1 MFVYS
6 FTQYLLGFYRDLNT
20 LLNFNLFFTLYEN
33 LVLIVKFV
41 FGCGVRGSNLVMLEE
56 FKFLLEK
63 SVNNKTDKYWLD
75 QVGFEINNDN
85 DLCIVVSSDFI
96 KSSIEKRIYS
106 KIKSVYQLNYDDKAD
121 CVFVVDK
128 RFQKTEVYEKP
139 ESTMVAET
147 KSVFVEPTYDLSF
160 FDELFIGGCNNLA
173 ITAAKNV
180 VVSPGKRFNPLF
192 VYGKPGVG
200 KTHLLKTIETSSGS
214 SFYIDSESFLES
226 YISGIKNKDIDN
238 FKKKVRS
245 VDVLLIDD
253 IQFFLGK
260 KGVSEEL
267 FHTINYFL
275 NNSKSVVLASDQ
287 KPQELNGFPD
297 RLVSRILNGLV
308 TDIDKPDKEIFSEVL
323 KKNNV
328 EFDGLLFSKNDFE
341 LLLSLDFQSFREI
354 NGVVNNLIINKQT
367 GISNNKYI
375 SELVSMYSD
384 SKIMEL
390 TPEFI
395 LKYCSDVYQVDEK
408 LVLSKNRSELVSN
421 ARHLFIYLM
430 RKHTEYSLNQ
440 IGLYVGNRSHSTVL
454 SSIKKVEESGLFRKE
469 VNIFN
474 NKLEDTSIK
483 FVGV

>member
-1 MFVYS
+1 
-6 FTQYLLGFYRDLNT
+6 
-20 LLNFNLFFTLYEN
+20 
-33 LVLIVKFV
+33 
-41 FGCGVRGSNLVMLEE
+41 MLEE
-56 FKFLLEK
+56 FKALLNK
-63 SVNNKTDKYWLD
+63 SLTNKTDRYWLD
-75 QVGFEINNDN
+75 QVGFEINEEN

-96 KSSIEKRIYS
+96 KSSIEKKVYS
-106 KIKSVYQLNYDDKAD
+106 KIKSLYQLKYNNKAD

-128 RFQKTEVYEKP
+128 KFQKTNVYERLSVETTAVVTKQ
-139 ESTMVAET
+139 SDTVAET
-147 KSVFVEPTYDLSF
+147 HYDLSF
-160 FDELFIGGCNNLA
+160 FDELFVGGCNNLA
-173 ITAAKNV
+173 VTAAKNV

-200 KTHLLKTIETSSGS
+200 KTHLLKTVEASSKS

-226 YISGIKNKDIDN
+226 YISGIKNNDIDN
-238 FKKKVRS
+238 FKKKIRS
-245 VDVLLIDD
+245 VDILLVDD
-253 IQFFLGK
+253 IQFFVGK

-287 KPQELNGFPD
+287 KPQELIGFPD

-308 TDIDKPDKEIFSEVL
+308 TDIEKPDREIFSEVL

-328 EFDGLLFSKNDFE
+328 EFEGLLFSKNDLE
-341 LLLSLDFQSFREI
+341 TLLSLDFQSFREI

-367 GISNNKYI
+367 GVSNNRYI
-375 SELVSMYSD
+375 SELVSMYSNN
-384 SKIMEL
+384 KIMEL
-390 TPEFI
+390 SPEFI
-395 LKYCSDVYQVDEK
+395 LKYCSEVYQVDER

-454 SSIKKVEESGLFRKE
+454 SSIKKVEGSSLFKKE

-474 NKLEDTSIK
+474 NKIVDNSTK

>member
-1 MFVYS
+1 
-6 FTQYLLGFYRDLNT
+6 
-20 LLNFNLFFTLYEN
+20 
-33 LVLIVKFV
+33 
-41 FGCGVRGSNLVMLEE
+41 MLEE
-56 FKFLLEK
+56 FKALLEK
-63 SVNNKTDKYWLD
+63 SLTNKTDRYWLD
-75 QVGFEINNDN
+75 QVGLEINDEN

-96 KSSIEKRIYS
+96 KSAIEKKVYS
-106 KIKSVYQLNYDDKAD
+106 KIKSVYQLKYNNKAD

-128 RFQKTEVYEKP
+128 NFQKTSVYERSSVETTIVEKKQDDI
-139 ESTMVAET
+139 VAET
-147 KSVFVEPTYDLSF
+147 RYDLSF
-160 FDELFIGGCNNLA
+160 FDELFVGGCNNLA

-180 VVSPGKRFNPLF
+180 VISPGKRFNPLF

-200 KTHLLKTIETSSGS
+200 KTHLLKTIEASSNS

-226 YISGIKNKDIDN
+226 YISGIKNNDIDN
-238 FKKKVRS
+238 FKKRIRS
-245 VDVLLIDD
+245 VDILLVDD
-253 IQFFLGK
+253 IQFFVGK

-308 TDIDKPDKEIFSEVL
+308 TDIEKPDKEIFSEVL

-328 EFDGLLFSKNDFE
+328 EFEGLLFSKNDLE
-341 LLLSLDFQSFREI
+341 TLLSLDFQSFREI

-367 GISNNKYI
+367 GVSNKKYI
-375 SELVSMYSD
+375 SELVSMYSNN
-384 SKIMEL
+384 KIMEL

-395 LKYCSDVYQVDEK
+395 LKYCSEVYQVDER

-440 IGLYVGNRSHSTVL
+440 IGLYVGNRSHSTIL
-454 SSIKKVEESGLFRKE
+454 SSIKKVEGSSLFKKE

-474 NKLEDTSIK
+474 NKIDNNSTK

>member
-1 MFVYS
+1 MGS
-6 FTQYLLGFYRDLNT
+6 GENT
-20 LLNFNLFFTLYEN
+20 
-33 LVLIVKFV
+33 
-41 FGCGVRGSNLVMLEE
+41 VMLEE
-56 FKFLLEK
+56 FKALLEK
-63 SVNNKTDKYWLD
+63 SLTNKTDRYWLD
-75 QVGFEINNDN
+75 QVGLEINDEN

-96 KSSIEKRIYS
+96 KSAIEKKVYS
-106 KIKSVYQLNYDDKAD
+106 KIKSVYQLKYNNKAD

-128 RFQKTEVYEKP
+128 NFQKTSVYERSSVETTIVEKKQDDI
-139 ESTMVAET
+139 VAET
-147 KSVFVEPTYDLSF
+147 RYDLSF
-160 FDELFIGGCNNLA
+160 FDELFVGGCNNLA

-180 VVSPGKRFNPLF
+180 VISPGKRFNPLF

-200 KTHLLKTIETSSGS
+200 KTHLLKTIEASSNS

-226 YISGIKNKDIDN
+226 YISGIKNNDIDN
-238 FKKKVRS
+238 FKKKIRS
-245 VDVLLIDD
+245 VDILLVDD
-253 IQFFLGK
+253 IQFFVGK

-308 TDIDKPDKEIFSEVL
+308 TDIEKPDREIFSEVL

-328 EFDGLLFSKNDFE
+328 EFEGLLFSKNDLE
-341 LLLSLDFQSFREI
+341 MLLSLDFQSFREI

-367 GISNNKYI
+367 GVSNKKYI
-375 SELVSMYSD
+375 SELVSMYSNN
-384 SKIMEL
+384 KIMEL

-395 LKYCSDVYQVDEK
+395 LKYCSEVYQVDER

-454 SSIKKVEESGLFRKE
+454 SSIKKVEGSSLFKKE

-474 NKLEDTSIK
+474 NKIDNNSTK

>member
-1 MFVYS
+1 MA
-6 FTQYLLGFYRDLNT
+6 
-20 LLNFNLFFTLYEN
+20 
-33 LVLIVKFV
+33 
-41 FGCGVRGSNLVMLEE
+41 LEE
-56 FKFLLEK
+56 FKSLVEK
-63 SVNNKTDKYWLD
+63 SVTNKTDKYWLD

-85 DLCIVVSSDFI
+85 DLCIIVSSEFI
-96 KSSIEKRIYS
+96 KSSIEKKVYS
-106 KIKSVYQLNYDDKAD
+106 QIKSIYKLKYNDKAD

-128 RFQKTEVYEKP
+128 TFKKNKTYNQPNIQTAVVGP
-139 ESTMVAET
+139 T
-147 KSVFVEPTYDLSF
+147 KEENVVKTSYDLSF
-160 FDELFIGGCNNLA
+160 FEQLFVGGCNNLA

-200 KTHLLKTIETSSGS
+200 KTHLLKTIEASSES

-226 YISGIKNKDIDN
+226 YVSGIKNKDIDR
-238 FKKKVRS
+238 FKKKIRS
-245 VDVLLIDD
+245 VDILLVDD
-253 IQFFLGK
+253 IQFFIGK

-297 RLVSRILNGLV
+297 RLISRILNGLV
-308 TDIDKPDKEIFSEVL
+308 TDIEKPDVEIFSKVL
-323 KKNNV
+323 KKNNS
-328 EFDGLLFSKNDFE
+328 EFGGMLFSKNDFDI
-341 LLLSLDFQSFREI
+341 LLSLDFQSFREI

-367 GISNNKYI
+367 GASNNKYI

-384 SKIMEL
+384 NKIMEL
-390 TPEFI
+390 SPEFI
-395 LKYCSDVYQVDEK
+395 LKYCSDLYQVDER

-440 IGLYVGNRSHSTVL
+440 IGLYAGNRSHSTVL
-454 SSIKKVEESGLFRKE
+454 SSIKKVEGSSLFKKE

-474 NKLEDTSIK
+474 NKLENSSLK

>member
-1 MFVYS
+1 
-6 FTQYLLGFYRDLNT
+6 
-20 LLNFNLFFTLYEN
+20 
-33 LVLIVKFV
+33 
-41 FGCGVRGSNLVMLEE
+41 MLEE
-56 FKFLLEK
+56 FKALLEK
-63 SVNNKTDKYWLD
+63 SLTNKTDRYWLD
-75 QVGFEINNDN
+75 QVELEINDEN
-85 DLCIVVSSDFI
+85 DLCIIVSSDFI
-96 KSSIEKRIYS
+96 KSAIEKKVYS
-106 KIKSVYQLNYDDKAD
+106 KIKSVYQLKYNNKAD

-128 RFQKTEVYEKP
+128 NFQKINLYEKSNV
-139 ESTMVAET
+139 ETAIVEKKQDDIGAEAR
-147 KSVFVEPTYDLSF
+147 YDLSF
-160 FDELFIGGCNNLA
+160 FDELFVGGCNNLA

-200 KTHLLKTIETSSGS
+200 KTHLLKTIEASCKS

-226 YISGIKNKDIDN
+226 YISGIKNNDIDN
-238 FKKKVRS
+238 FKKRIRS
-245 VDVLLIDD
+245 VDILLVDD
-253 IQFFLGK
+253 IQFFVGK

-308 TDIDKPDKEIFSEVL
+308 TDIERPDKEIFSEVL
-323 KKNNV
+323 KKSNV
-328 EFDGLLFSKNDFE
+328 EFEGLLFSKNDLE
-341 LLLSLDFQSFREI
+341 ILLSLNFQSFREI

-367 GISNNKYI
+367 GVSNNKYI
-375 SELVSMYSD
+375 SELVSMYSNN
-384 SKIMEL
+384 KIMEL

-395 LKYCSDVYQVDEK
+395 LKYCSEVYQVDER

-440 IGLYVGNRSHSTVL
+440 IGLYVGNRSHSTIL
-454 SSIKKVEESGLFRKE
+454 SSIKKVEGSSLFKKE

-474 NKLEDTSIK
+474 NKIDNNSTK

>member
-1 MFVYS
+1 
-6 FTQYLLGFYRDLNT
+6 
-20 LLNFNLFFTLYEN
+20 
-33 LVLIVKFV
+33 
-41 FGCGVRGSNLVMLEE
+41 MLEE
-56 FKFLLEK
+56 FKALLEK
-63 SVNNKTDKYWLD
+63 SLTNKTDRYWLD
-75 QVGFEINNDN
+75 QVGLEINDEN

-96 KSSIEKRIYS
+96 KSAIEKKVYS
-106 KIKSVYQLNYDDKAD
+106 KIKSVYQLKYNNKAD

-128 RFQKTEVYEKP
+128 NFQKTSVFERSSVETTIVEKKQDDI
-139 ESTMVAET
+139 VAET
-147 KSVFVEPTYDLSF
+147 HYDLSF
-160 FDELFIGGCNNLA
+160 FDELFVGGCNNLA

-180 VVSPGKRFNPLF
+180 VISPGKRFNPLF

-200 KTHLLKTIETSSGS
+200 KTHLLKTIEASSNS

-226 YISGIKNKDIDN
+226 YISGIKNNDIDN
-238 FKKKVRS
+238 FKKRIRS
-245 VDVLLIDD
+245 VDILLVDD
-253 IQFFLGK
+253 IQFFVGK

-308 TDIDKPDKEIFSEVL
+308 TDIEKPDREIFSEVL

-328 EFDGLLFSKNDFE
+328 EFEGLLFSKNDLE
-341 LLLSLDFQSFREI
+341 MLLSLDFQSFREI

-367 GISNNKYI
+367 GVSNNKYI
-375 SELVSMYSD
+375 SELVSMYSNN
-384 SKIMEL
+384 KIMEL

-395 LKYCSDVYQVDEK
+395 LKYCSEVYQVDER

-454 SSIKKVEESGLFRKE
+454 SSIKKVEGSSLFKKE

-474 NKLEDTSIK
+474 NKIDNNSTK

>member
-1 MFVYS
+1 
-6 FTQYLLGFYRDLNT
+6 
-20 LLNFNLFFTLYEN
+20 
-33 LVLIVKFV
+33 
-41 FGCGVRGSNLVMLEE
+41 MLEE
-56 FKFLLEK
+56 FKALLEK
-63 SVNNKTDKYWLD
+63 SLTNKTDRYWLD
-75 QVGFEINNDN
+75 QVGLEINDEN

-96 KSSIEKRIYS
+96 KSAIEKKVYS
-106 KIKSVYQLNYDDKAD
+106 KIKSVYQLKYNNKAD

-128 RFQKTEVYEKP
+128 NFQKTSVYER
-139 ESTMVAET
+139 SSVET
-147 KSVFVEPTYDLSF
+147 TIVEKKQDDVVVETRYDLSF
-160 FDELFIGGCNNLA
+160 FDELFVGGCNNLA

-180 VVSPGKRFNPLF
+180 VISPGKRFNPLF

-200 KTHLLKTIETSSGS
+200 KTHLLKTIEASSNS

-226 YISGIKNKDIDN
+226 YISGIKNNDIDN
-238 FKKKVRS
+238 FKKRIRS
-245 VDVLLIDD
+245 VDILLVDD
-253 IQFFLGK
+253 IQFFVGK

-308 TDIDKPDKEIFSEVL
+308 TDIEKPDREIFSEVL

-328 EFDGLLFSKNDFE
+328 EFEGLLFSKNDLE
-341 LLLSLDFQSFREI
+341 MLLSLDFQSFREI

-367 GISNNKYI
+367 GVSNNKYI
-375 SELVSMYSD
+375 SELVSMYSNN
-384 SKIMEL
+384 KIMEL

-395 LKYCSDVYQVDEK
+395 LKYCSEVYQVDER

-454 SSIKKVEESGLFRKE
+454 SSIKKVEGSSLFKKE

-474 NKLEDTSIK
+474 NKVDNNSTK

>member
-1 MFVYS
+1 
-6 FTQYLLGFYRDLNT
+6 
-20 LLNFNLFFTLYEN
+20 
-33 LVLIVKFV
+33 
-41 FGCGVRGSNLVMLEE
+41 MLEE
-56 FKFLLEK
+56 FKALLEK
-63 SVNNKTDKYWLD
+63 SLTNKTDRYWLD
-75 QVGFEINNDN
+75 QVGLEINDEN

-96 KSSIEKRIYS
+96 KSAIEKKVYS
-106 KIKSVYQLNYDDKAD
+106 KIKSVYQLKYNNKAD

-128 RFQKTEVYEKP
+128 NFQKTSVYERSSVETTIVEKKQDDI
-139 ESTMVAET
+139 VAET
-147 KSVFVEPTYDLSF
+147 RYDLSF
-160 FDELFIGGCNNLA
+160 FDELFVGGCNNLA

-200 KTHLLKTIETSSGS
+200 KTHLLKTIEASSNS

-226 YISGIKNKDIDN
+226 YISGIKNNDIDN
-238 FKKKVRS
+238 FKKRIRS
-245 VDVLLIDD
+245 VDILLVDD
-253 IQFFLGK
+253 IQFFVGK

-308 TDIDKPDKEIFSEVL
+308 TDIEKPDREIFSEVL

-328 EFDGLLFSKNDFE
+328 EFEGLLFSKNDLE
-341 LLLSLDFQSFREI
+341 MLLSLDFQSFREI

-367 GISNNKYI
+367 GVSNNKYI
-375 SELVSMYSD
+375 SELVSMYSNN
-384 SKIMEL
+384 KIMEL

-395 LKYCSDVYQVDEK
+395 LKYCSEVYQVDER

-454 SSIKKVEESGLFRKE
+454 SSIKKVEGSSLFKKE

-474 NKLEDTSIK
+474 NKIDNNSTK

>member
-1 MFVYS
+1 MLKEFKA
-6 FTQYLLGFYRDLNT
+6 
-20 LLNFNLFFTLYEN
+20 LLN
-33 LVLIVKFV
+33 
-41 FGCGVRGSNLVMLEE
+41 
-56 FKFLLEK
+56 K
-63 SVNNKTDKYWLD
+63 SLTNKTDRYWLD
-75 QVGFEINNDN
+75 QVGFEINEEN
-85 DLCIVVSSDFI
+85 DLCIIVSSDFI
-96 KSSIEKRIYS
+96 KSSIEKKVYS
-106 KIKSVYQLNYDDKAD
+106 KIKSLYQLKYNNKAD

-128 RFQKTEVYEKP
+128 KFQRTNVYERSNVETTAVVTKQGD
-139 ESTMVAET
+139 TVAET
-147 KSVFVEPTYDLSF
+147 HYDLSF
-160 FDELFIGGCNNLA
+160 FDELFVGGCNNLA

-200 KTHLLKTIETSSGS
+200 KTHLLKTIEASSNS

-226 YISGIKNKDIDN
+226 YISGIKNHDIDN
-238 FKKKVRS
+238 FKKKIRA
-245 VDVLLIDD
+245 VDILLVDD
-253 IQFFLGK
+253 IQFFVGK

-287 KPQELNGFPD
+287 KPQQLTGFPD

-308 TDIDKPDKEIFSEVL
+308 TDIEKPDREIFSEVL

-328 EFDGLLFSKNDFE
+328 EFEGLLFSKNDLE
-341 LLLSLDFQSFREI
+341 TLLSLDFQSFREI

-367 GISNNKYI
+367 GISNNRYI
-375 SELVSMYSD
+375 SELVSMYSNN
-384 SKIMEL
+384 KIMEL
-390 TPEFI
+390 SPEFI
-395 LKYCSDVYQVDEK
+395 LKYCSEVYQVDER

-454 SSIKKVEESGLFRKE
+454 SSIKKVEGSSLFKKE

-474 NKLEDTSIK
+474 NKIVNNSTK

>member
-1 MFVYS
+1 
-6 FTQYLLGFYRDLNT
+6 
-20 LLNFNLFFTLYEN
+20 
-33 LVLIVKFV
+33 
-41 FGCGVRGSNLVMLEE
+41 MLEE
-56 FKFLLEK
+56 FKAVLEK
-63 SVNNKTDKYWLD
+63 SLTNKTDRYWLD
-75 QVGFEINNDN
+75 QVELEINDEN
-85 DLCIVVSSDFI
+85 DLCIIVSSDFI
-96 KSSIEKRIYS
+96 KSAIEKKVYS
-106 KIKSVYQLNYDDKAD
+106 KIKSVYQLKYNNKAD

-128 RFQKTEVYEKP
+128 NFQKINLYEKSNV
-139 ESTMVAET
+139 ETAIVEKKQDDIGAEAR
-147 KSVFVEPTYDLSF
+147 YDLSF
-160 FDELFIGGCNNLA
+160 FDELFVGGCNNLA

-200 KTHLLKTIETSSGS
+200 KTHLLKTIEASCKS

-226 YISGIKNKDIDN
+226 YISGIKNNDIDN
-238 FKKKVRS
+238 FKKRIRS
-245 VDVLLIDD
+245 VDILLVDD
-253 IQFFLGK
+253 IQFFVGK

-308 TDIDKPDKEIFSEVL
+308 TDIERPDKEIFSEVL
-323 KKNNV
+323 KKSNV
-328 EFDGLLFSKNDFE
+328 EFEGLLFSKNDLE
-341 LLLSLDFQSFREI
+341 ILLSLNFQSFREI

-367 GISNNKYI
+367 GVSNNKYI
-375 SELVSMYSD
+375 SELVSMYSNN
-384 SKIMEL
+384 KIMEL

-395 LKYCSDVYQVDEK
+395 LKYCSEVYQVDER

-454 SSIKKVEESGLFRKE
+454 SSIKKVEGSSLFKKE

-474 NKLEDTSIK
+474 NKIDNDSKK

>member
-1 MFVYS
+1 
-6 FTQYLLGFYRDLNT
+6 
-20 LLNFNLFFTLYEN
+20 
-33 LVLIVKFV
+33 
-41 FGCGVRGSNLVMLEE
+41 MLEE
-56 FKFLLEK
+56 FKALLEK
-63 SVNNKTDKYWLD
+63 SLTNKTDRYWLD
-75 QVGFEINNDN
+75 QVGFEINDEN
-85 DLCIVVSSDFI
+85 DLLIIVSSDFI
-96 KSSIEKRIYS
+96 KSSIEKKVYS
-106 KIKSVYQLNYDDKAD
+106 KIKSIYQSKYNMSAD
-121 CVFVVDK
+121 CILVVD
-128 RFQKTEVYEKP
+128 RNFQKINVYERP
-139 ESTMVAET
+139 NIESTVVENKQDNIVDET
-147 KSVFVEPTYDLSF
+147 HYDLSF
-160 FDELFIGGCNNLA
+160 FDELFVGGCNNLA

-200 KTHLLKTIETSSGS
+200 KTHLLKTIEESSKS

-226 YISGIKNKDIDN
+226 YISGIKNNDIDN
-238 FKKKVRS
+238 FKKKIRS
-245 VDVLLIDD
+245 VDVLLVDD
-253 IQFFLGK
+253 IQFFVGK

-275 NNSKSVVLASDQ
+275 NNSKSIVLASDQ

-308 TDIDKPDKEIFSEVL
+308 TDIEKPDREIFSEVL

-328 EFDGLLFSKNDFE
+328 EFEGLLFSKNDLE
-341 LLLSLDFQSFREI
+341 ILLSLDFQSFREI

-367 GISNNKYI
+367 GVSNNRYI
-375 SELVSMYSD
+375 SELVSMYSNN
-384 SKIMEL
+384 KIMEL

-395 LKYCSDVYQVDEK
+395 LKYCSEVYQVDER

-454 SSIKKVEESGLFRKE
+454 SSIKKVEGSNLFKKE

-474 NKLEDTSIK
+474 NKIDKNSAK

>member
-1 MFVYS
+1 
-6 FTQYLLGFYRDLNT
+6 
-20 LLNFNLFFTLYEN
+20 
-33 LVLIVKFV
+33 
-41 FGCGVRGSNLVMLEE
+41 MLEE
-56 FKFLLEK
+56 FKALLEK
-63 SVNNKTDKYWLD
+63 SLTNKTDRYWLD
-75 QVGFEINNDN
+75 QVGLEINDEN
-85 DLCIVVSSDFI
+85 DLCIIVSSDFI
-96 KSSIEKRIYS
+96 KSAIEKKVYS
-106 KIKSVYQLNYDDKAD
+106 KIKSVYQLKYNNKAD

-128 RFQKTEVYEKP
+128 NFQKTNLYEKSNV
-139 ESTMVAET
+139 ETAVVEKKQDSIVAEAR
-147 KSVFVEPTYDLSF
+147 YDLSF
-160 FDELFIGGCNNLA
+160 FDELFVGGCNNLA
-173 ITAAKNV
+173 ITAAKNI

-200 KTHLLKTIETSSGS
+200 KTHLLKTIEASCKS

-226 YISGIKNKDIDN
+226 YISGIKNNDIDN
-238 FKKKVRS
+238 FKKRIRS
-245 VDVLLIDD
+245 VDILLVDD
-253 IQFFLGK
+253 IQFFVGK

-308 TDIDKPDKEIFSEVL
+308 TDIERPDKEIFSEVL

-328 EFDGLLFSKNDFE
+328 EFEGLLFSKNDLE
-341 LLLSLDFQSFREI
+341 MLLSLNFQSFREI

-367 GISNNKYI
+367 GVSNNKYI
-375 SELVSMYSD
+375 SELVSMYSNN
-384 SKIMEL
+384 KIMEL

-395 LKYCSDVYQVDEK
+395 LKYCSEVYQVDER

-454 SSIKKVEESGLFRKE
+454 SSIKKVEGSSLFKKE

-474 NKLEDTSIK
+474 NKIDNNSTK

>member
-1 MFVYS
+1 
-6 FTQYLLGFYRDLNT
+6 
-20 LLNFNLFFTLYEN
+20 
-33 LVLIVKFV
+33 
-41 FGCGVRGSNLVMLEE
+41 MLEE
-56 FKFLLEK
+56 FKALLEK
-63 SVNNKTDKYWLD
+63 SLTNKTDRYWLD
-75 QVGFEINNDN
+75 QVGLEINDEN

-96 KSSIEKRIYS
+96 KSAIEKKVYS
-106 KIKSVYQLNYDDKAD
+106 KIKSVYQLKYNNKAD

-128 RFQKTEVYEKP
+128 NFQKTSVFERSSIETTMVEKKQDDI
-139 ESTMVAET
+139 VAET
-147 KSVFVEPTYDLSF
+147 HYDLSF
-160 FDELFIGGCNNLA
+160 FDELFVGGCNNLA

-200 KTHLLKTIETSSGS
+200 KTHLLKTIEASSKS

-226 YISGIKNKDIDN
+226 YISGIKNNDIDN
-238 FKKKVRS
+238 FKKRIRS
-245 VDVLLIDD
+245 VDILLVDD
-253 IQFFLGK
+253 IQFFVGK

-308 TDIDKPDKEIFSEVL
+308 TDIEKPDREIFSEVL

-328 EFDGLLFSKNDFE
+328 EFEGLLFSKNDLE
-341 LLLSLDFQSFREI
+341 TLLSLDFQSFREI

-367 GISNNKYI
+367 GVSNNKYI
-375 SELVSMYSD
+375 SELVSMYSNN
-384 SKIMEL
+384 KIMEL

-395 LKYCSDVYQVDEK
+395 LKYCSEVYQVDER
-408 LVLSKNRSELVSN
+408 LVLSKNRSEPVSN

-454 SSIKKVEESGLFRKE
+454 SSIKKVEGSSLFKKE

-474 NKLEDTSIK
+474 NKIDNNSTK

>member
-1 MFVYS
+1 V
-6 FTQYLLGFYRDLNT
+6 
-20 LLNFNLFFTLYEN
+20 
-33 LVLIVKFV
+33 
-41 FGCGVRGSNLVMLEE
+41 LEE
-56 FKFLLEK
+56 FKSLVEK
-63 SVNNKTDKYWLD
+63 SVTNKTDKYWLD
-75 QVGFEINNDN
+75 QVGFEINNDK
-85 DLCIVVSSDFI
+85 DLCIIVSSEFI
-96 KSSIEKRIYS
+96 KSSIEKKVYS
-106 KIKSVYQLNYDDKAD
+106 QIKSIYKLKYNDKAD

-128 RFQKTEVYEKP
+128 TFKKNKTYNQPNIQTAVVGP
-139 ESTMVAET
+139 T
-147 KSVFVEPTYDLSF
+147 KEENVVKTSYDLSF
-160 FDELFIGGCNNLA
+160 FEQLFVGGCNNLA

-200 KTHLLKTIETSSGS
+200 KTHLLKTIEASSES

-226 YISGIKNKDIDN
+226 YVSGIKNKDIDR
-238 FKKKVRS
+238 FKKKIRS
-245 VDVLLIDD
+245 VDILLVDD
-253 IQFFLGK
+253 IQFFIGK

-297 RLVSRILNGLV
+297 RLISRILNGLV
-308 TDIDKPDKEIFSEVL
+308 TDIEKPDVEIFSKVL
-323 KKNNV
+323 KKNNS
-328 EFDGLLFSKNDFE
+328 EFGGMLFSKNDFD

-367 GISNNKYI
+367 GASNNKYI

-384 SKIMEL
+384 NKIMEL
-390 TPEFI
+390 SPEFI
-395 LKYCSDVYQVDEK
+395 LKYCSDLYQVDEK

-440 IGLYVGNRSHSTVL
+440 IGLYAGNRSHSTVL
-454 SSIKKVEESGLFRKE
+454 SSIKKVEGSSLFKKE

-474 NKLEDTSIK
+474 NKLENSSLK
-483 FVGV
+483 FVGVWNV

>member
-1 MFVYS
+1 
-6 FTQYLLGFYRDLNT
+6 
-20 LLNFNLFFTLYEN
+20 
-33 LVLIVKFV
+33 
-41 FGCGVRGSNLVMLEE
+41 MLEE
-56 FKFLLEK
+56 FKALLEK
-63 SVNNKTDKYWLD
+63 SLTNKTDRYWLD
-75 QVGFEINNDN
+75 QVGLEINDEN

-96 KSSIEKRIYS
+96 KSAIEKKVYS
-106 KIKSVYQLNYDDKAD
+106 KIKSVYQLKYNNKAD

-128 RFQKTEVYEKP
+128 NFQKTSVYERSSVETTIVEKKQDDI
-139 ESTMVAET
+139 VAET
-147 KSVFVEPTYDLSF
+147 HYDLSF
-160 FDELFIGGCNNLA
+160 FDELFVGGCNNLA

-200 KTHLLKTIETSSGS
+200 KTHLLKTIEASSKS

-226 YISGIKNKDIDN
+226 YISGIKNNDIDN
-238 FKKKVRS
+238 FKKRIRS
-245 VDVLLIDD
+245 VDILLVDD
-253 IQFFLGK
+253 IQFFVGK

-308 TDIDKPDKEIFSEVL
+308 TDIEKPDREIFSEVL

-328 EFDGLLFSKNDFE
+328 EFEGLLFSKNDLE
-341 LLLSLDFQSFREI
+341 MLLSLDFQSFREI

-367 GISNNKYI
+367 GVSNNKYI
-375 SELVSMYSD
+375 SELVSMYSNN
-384 SKIMEL
+384 KIMEL

-395 LKYCSDVYQVDEK
+395 LKYCSEVYQVDER

-454 SSIKKVEESGLFRKE
+454 SSIKKVEGSSLFKKE

-474 NKLEDTSIK
+474 NKIDNNSTK

>member
-1 MFVYS
+1 
-6 FTQYLLGFYRDLNT
+6 
-20 LLNFNLFFTLYEN
+20 
-33 LVLIVKFV
+33 
-41 FGCGVRGSNLVMLEE
+41 MLEE
-56 FKFLLEK
+56 FKALLEK
-63 SVNNKTDKYWLD
+63 SLTNKTDRYWLD
-75 QVGFEINNDN
+75 QVGLEINDEN

-96 KSSIEKRIYS
+96 KSAIEKKVYS
-106 KIKSVYQLNYDDKAD
+106 KIKSVYQLKYNNKAD

-128 RFQKTEVYEKP
+128 NFQKTSVYER
-139 ESTMVAET
+139 SSVET
-147 KSVFVEPTYDLSF
+147 TIVEKKQDDVVVETRYDLSF
-160 FDELFIGGCNNLA
+160 FDELFVGGCNNLA

-180 VVSPGKRFNPLF
+180 VISPGKRFNPLF

-200 KTHLLKTIETSSGS
+200 KTHLLKTIEASSNS

-226 YISGIKNKDIDN
+226 YISGIKNNDIDN
-238 FKKKVRS
+238 FKKRIRS
-245 VDVLLIDD
+245 VDILLVDD
-253 IQFFLGK
+253 IQFFVGK

-308 TDIDKPDKEIFSEVL
+308 TDIEKPDREIFSEVL

-328 EFDGLLFSKNDFE
+328 EFEGLLFSKNDLE
-341 LLLSLDFQSFREI
+341 MLLSLDFQSFREI

-367 GISNNKYI
+367 GVSNNKYI
-375 SELVSMYSD
+375 SELVSMYSNN
-384 SKIMEL
+384 KIMEL

-395 LKYCSDVYQVDEK
+395 LKYCSEVYQVDER
-408 LVLSKNRSELVSN
+408 LVLSKNRSEPVSN

-454 SSIKKVEESGLFRKE
+454 SSIKKVEGSSLFKKE

-474 NKLEDTSIK
+474 NKIDNNSTK

>member
-1 MFVYS
+1 
-6 FTQYLLGFYRDLNT
+6 
-20 LLNFNLFFTLYEN
+20 
-33 LVLIVKFV
+33 
-41 FGCGVRGSNLVMLEE
+41 MLEE
-56 FKFLLEK
+56 FKALLEK
-63 SVNNKTDKYWLD
+63 SLTNKTDRYWLD
-75 QVGFEINNDN
+75 QVGLEINDEN

-96 KSSIEKRIYS
+96 KSAIEKKVYS
-106 KIKSVYQLNYDDKAD
+106 KIKSVYQLKYNNKAD

-128 RFQKTEVYEKP
+128 NFQKTSVYER
-139 ESTMVAET
+139 SSVET
-147 KSVFVEPTYDLSF
+147 TIVEKKQDDVVVETRYDLSF
-160 FDELFIGGCNNLA
+160 FDELFVGGCNNLA

-180 VVSPGKRFNPLF
+180 VISPGKRFNPLF

-200 KTHLLKTIETSSGS
+200 KTHLLKTIEASSKS

-226 YISGIKNKDIDN
+226 YISGIKNNDIDN
-238 FKKKVRS
+238 FKKRIRS
-245 VDVLLIDD
+245 VDILLVDD
-253 IQFFLGK
+253 IQFFVGK

-287 KPQELNGFPD
+287 KPQELSGFPD

-308 TDIDKPDKEIFSEVL
+308 TDIEKPDREIFSEVL

-328 EFDGLLFSKNDFE
+328 EFEGLLFSKNDLE
-341 LLLSLDFQSFREI
+341 TLLSLDFQSFREI

-367 GISNNKYI
+367 GVSNNKYI
-375 SELVSMYSD
+375 SELVSMYSNN
-384 SKIMEL
+384 KIMEL

-395 LKYCSDVYQVDEK
+395 LKYCSEVYQVDER

-454 SSIKKVEESGLFRKE
+454 SSIKKVEGSSLFKKE

-474 NKLEDTSIK
+474 NKIDNNSTK

>member
-1 MFVYS
+1 
-6 FTQYLLGFYRDLNT
+6 
-20 LLNFNLFFTLYEN
+20 
-33 LVLIVKFV
+33 
-41 FGCGVRGSNLVMLEE
+41 MLDE
-56 FKFLLEK
+56 FKALLEK
-63 SVNNKTDKYWLD
+63 SLTNKTDRYWLD
-75 QVGFEINNDN
+75 QVGLEINDEN

-96 KSSIEKRIYS
+96 KSAIEKKVYS
-106 KIKSVYQLNYDDKAD
+106 KIKSVYQLKYNNKAD

-128 RFQKTEVYEKP
+128 NFQKTSVYERSSVETTIVEKKQDDI
-139 ESTMVAET
+139 VAET
-147 KSVFVEPTYDLSF
+147 RYDLSF

-180 VVSPGKRFNPLF
+180 VISPGKRFNPLF

-200 KTHLLKTIETSSGS
+200 KTHLLKTIEASSNS

-226 YISGIKNKDIDN
+226 YISGIKNNDIDN
-238 FKKKVRS
+238 FKKKIRS
-245 VDVLLIDD
+245 VDILLVDD
-253 IQFFLGK
+253 IQFFVGK

-308 TDIDKPDKEIFSEVL
+308 TDIEKPDREIFSEVL

-328 EFDGLLFSKNDFE
+328 EFEGLLFSKNDLE
-341 LLLSLDFQSFREI
+341 MLLSLDFQSFREI

-367 GISNNKYI
+367 GVSNNKYI
-375 SELVSMYSD
+375 SELVSMYSNN
-384 SKIMEL
+384 KIMEL

-395 LKYCSDVYQVDEK
+395 LKYCSEVYQVDER

-454 SSIKKVEESGLFRKE
+454 SSIKKVEGSSLFKKE

-474 NKLEDTSIK
+474 NKIDNNSTK

>member
-1 MFVYS
+1 
-6 FTQYLLGFYRDLNT
+6 
-20 LLNFNLFFTLYEN
+20 
-33 LVLIVKFV
+33 
-41 FGCGVRGSNLVMLEE
+41 MLEE
-56 FKFLLEK
+56 FEALLEK
-63 SVNNKTDKYWLD
+63 SLTNKTDRYWLD
-75 QVGFEINNDN
+75 QVGFEINEDK
-85 DLCIVVSSDFI
+85 DLFIVVSSDFI
-96 KSSIEKRIYS
+96 KSSIEKKVYS
-106 KIKSVYQLNYDDKAD
+106 KIKSLYKLKYNNKAD

-128 RFQKTEVYEKP
+128 NFQKTNIYER
-139 ESTMVAET
+139 S
-147 KSVFVEPTYDLSF
+147 SVQTTVVEKKQDDVVSDTNYDLSF
-160 FDELFIGGCNNLA
+160 FDDLFVGGCNNLA

-192 VYGKPGVG
+192 IYGKPGVG
-200 KTHLLKTIETSSGS
+200 KTHLLKTIESSSKS

-226 YISGIKNKDIDN
+226 YVSGIKNNDIDN
-238 FKKKVRS
+238 FKKRIRS
-245 VDVLLIDD
+245 VDILLVDD
-253 IQFFLGK
+253 IQFFVGK

-287 KPQELNGFPD
+287 KPQQLNGFPD

-308 TDIDKPDKEIFSEVL
+308 TDIEKPDREIFSEVL

-328 EFDGLLFSKNDFE
+328 EFEGMLFSKND
-341 LLLSLDFQSFREI
+341 LKMLLSLDFQSFREI

-367 GISNNKYI
+367 GVSNNRYI
-375 SELVSMYSD
+375 SELVSMYSNN
-384 SKIMEL
+384 KIMEL

-395 LKYCSDVYQVDEK
+395 LKYCSEVYQVDEK
-408 LVLSKNRSELVSN
+408 LVVSKNRSELVSN

-454 SSIKKVEESGLFRKE
+454 SSIKKVEGSSLFKKE

-474 NKLEDTSIK
+474 NKIDNSSKK

>member
-1 MFVYS
+1 
-6 FTQYLLGFYRDLNT
+6 
-20 LLNFNLFFTLYEN
+20 
-33 LVLIVKFV
+33 
-41 FGCGVRGSNLVMLEE
+41 MLEE
-56 FKFLLEK
+56 FKALLEK
-63 SVNNKTDKYWLD
+63 SLTNKTDRYWLD
-75 QVGFEINNDN
+75 QVGLEINDEN

-96 KSSIEKRIYS
+96 KSAIEKKVYS
-106 KIKSVYQLNYDDKAD
+106 KIKSVYQLKYNNKAD

-128 RFQKTEVYEKP
+128 NFQKTSVYER
-139 ESTMVAET
+139 SSVET
-147 KSVFVEPTYDLSF
+147 TIVEKNQDDVVVETRYDLSF

-180 VVSPGKRFNPLF
+180 VISPGKRFNPLF

-200 KTHLLKTIETSSGS
+200 KTHLLKTIEASSNS

-226 YISGIKNKDIDN
+226 YISGIKNNDIDN
-238 FKKKVRS
+238 FKKRIRS
-245 VDVLLIDD
+245 VDILLVDD
-253 IQFFLGK
+253 IQFFVGK

-308 TDIDKPDKEIFSEVL
+308 TDIEKPDREIFSEVL

-328 EFDGLLFSKNDFE
+328 EFEGLLFSKNDLE
-341 LLLSLDFQSFREI
+341 TLLSLDFQSFREI

-367 GISNNKYI
+367 GVSNNKYI
-375 SELVSMYSD
+375 SELVSMYSNN
-384 SKIMEL
+384 KIMEL

-395 LKYCSDVYQVDEK
+395 LKYCSEVYQVDER

-454 SSIKKVEESGLFRKE
+454 SSIKKVEGSSLFKKE

-474 NKLEDTSIK
+474 NKIDNNSTK

>member
-1 MFVYS
+1 
-6 FTQYLLGFYRDLNT
+6 
-20 LLNFNLFFTLYEN
+20 
-33 LVLIVKFV
+33 
-41 FGCGVRGSNLVMLEE
+41 MLEE
-56 FKFLLEK
+56 FKALLEK
-63 SVNNKTDKYWLD
+63 SLTNKTDRYWLD
-75 QVGFEINNDN
+75 QVGLEINDEN

-96 KSSIEKRIYS
+96 KSAIEKKVYS
-106 KIKSVYQLNYDDKAD
+106 KIKSVYQLKYNNKAD

-128 RFQKTEVYEKP
+128 NFQKTSVYERSSVETTIVEKKQDDI
-139 ESTMVAET
+139 VAET
-147 KSVFVEPTYDLSF
+147 RYDLSF
-160 FDELFIGGCNNLA
+160 FDELFVGGCNNLA

-200 KTHLLKTIETSSGS
+200 KTHLLKTIEASSNS

-226 YISGIKNKDIDN
+226 YISGIKNNDIDN
-238 FKKKVRS
+238 FKKRIRS
-245 VDVLLIDD
+245 VDVLLVDD
-253 IQFFLGK
+253 IQFFVGK

-308 TDIDKPDKEIFSEVL
+308 TDIEKPDREIFSEVL

-328 EFDGLLFSKNDFE
+328 EFEGLLFSKNDLE
-341 LLLSLDFQSFREI
+341 MLLSLDFQSFREI

-367 GISNNKYI
+367 GVSNNKYI
-375 SELVSMYSD
+375 SELVSMYSNN
-384 SKIMEL
+384 KIMEL

-395 LKYCSDVYQVDEK
+395 LKYCSEVYQVDER
-408 LVLSKNRSELVSN
+408 LVLSKNRSEPVSN

-454 SSIKKVEESGLFRKE
+454 SSIKKVEGSSLFKKE

-474 NKLEDTSIK
+474 NKIDNNSTK

>member
-1 MFVYS
+1 
-6 FTQYLLGFYRDLNT
+6 
-20 LLNFNLFFTLYEN
+20 
-33 LVLIVKFV
+33 
-41 FGCGVRGSNLVMLEE
+41 MLEE
-56 FKFLLEK
+56 FKALLEK
-63 SVNNKTDKYWLD
+63 SLTNKTDRYWLD
-75 QVGFEINNDN
+75 QVGLEINDEN

-96 KSSIEKRIYS
+96 KSAIEKKVYS
-106 KIKSVYQLNYDDKAD
+106 KIKSVYQLKYNNKAD

-128 RFQKTEVYEKP
+128 NFQKTSVYERSSVETTIVEKKQDDI
-139 ESTMVAET
+139 VAET
-147 KSVFVEPTYDLSF
+147 RYDLSF
-160 FDELFIGGCNNLA
+160 FDELFVGGCNNLA

-180 VVSPGKRFNPLF
+180 VISPGKRFNPLF

-200 KTHLLKTIETSSGS
+200 KTHLLKTIEASSNS

-226 YISGIKNKDIDN
+226 YISGIKNNDIDN
-238 FKKKVRS
+238 FKKRIRS
-245 VDVLLIDD
+245 VDILLVDD
-253 IQFFLGK
+253 IQFFVGK

-308 TDIDKPDKEIFSEVL
+308 TDIEKPDREIFSEVL

-328 EFDGLLFSKNDFE
+328 EFEGLLFSKNDLE
-341 LLLSLDFQSFREI
+341 MLLSLDFQSFREI

-367 GISNNKYI
+367 GVSNNKYI
-375 SELVSMYSD
+375 SELVSMYSNN
-384 SKIMEL
+384 KIMEL

-395 LKYCSDVYQVDEK
+395 LKYCSEVYQVDER

-430 RKHTEYSLNQ
+430 RKHTEYSLSQ

-454 SSIKKVEESGLFRKE
+454 SSIKKVEGSSLFKKE

-474 NKLEDTSIK
+474 NKIDNNSTK

>member
-1 MFVYS
+1 MGS
-6 FTQYLLGFYRDLNT
+6 RGNT
-20 LLNFNLFFTLYEN
+20 
-33 LVLIVKFV
+33 
-41 FGCGVRGSNLVMLEE
+41 VMLEE
-56 FKFLLEK
+56 FRDLLEK
-63 SVNNKTDKYWLD
+63 SLTNKTDRYWLD
-75 QVGFEINNDN
+75 QVGLEINDEN

-96 KSSIEKRIYS
+96 KSAIEKKVYS
-106 KIKSVYQLNYDDKAD
+106 KIKSVYRLKYNKTAD

-128 RFQKTEVYEKP
+128 NFQKTNLYEKSNVETTVV
-139 ESTMVAET
+139 ESKQDNIVAET
-147 KSVFVEPTYDLSF
+147 HYDLSF
-160 FDELFIGGCNNLA
+160 FDELFVGGCNNLA

-200 KTHLLKTIETSSGS
+200 KTHLLKTIEASSKS

-226 YISGIKNKDIDN
+226 YISGIKNNDIDN
-238 FKKKVRS
+238 FKKKIRS
-245 VDVLLIDD
+245 VDVLLVDD
-253 IQFFLGK
+253 IQFFVGK

-308 TDIDKPDKEIFSEVL
+308 TDIEKPDTEIFSKVL

-328 EFDGLLFSKNDFE
+328 EFGGLLFSKNDLE
-341 LLLSLDFQSFREI
+341 MLLSLDFQSFREI

-367 GISNNKYI
+367 GVSNNRYI
-375 SELVSMYSD
+375 SELVSMYSNN
-384 SKIMEL
+384 KIMEL

-395 LKYCSDVYQVDEK
+395 LKYCSEVYQVDER

-454 SSIKKVEESGLFRKE
+454 SSIKKVEGSSLFKKE

-474 NKLEDTSIK
+474 NKIEKNSTK

>member
-1 MFVYS
+1 
-6 FTQYLLGFYRDLNT
+6 
-20 LLNFNLFFTLYEN
+20 
-33 LVLIVKFV
+33 
-41 FGCGVRGSNLVMLEE
+41 MLEE
-56 FKFLLEK
+56 FKALLEK
-63 SVNNKTDKYWLD
+63 SLTNKTDRYWLD
-75 QVGFEINNDN
+75 QVGLEINDEN

-96 KSSIEKRIYS
+96 KSAIEKKVYS
-106 KIKSVYQLNYDDKAD
+106 KIKSVYQLKYNNKAD

-128 RFQKTEVYEKP
+128 NFQKTSVYER
-139 ESTMVAET
+139 SSVET
-147 KSVFVEPTYDLSF
+147 TIVEKKQDDIVVETRYDLSF
-160 FDELFIGGCNNLA
+160 FDELFVGGCNNLA

-180 VVSPGKRFNPLF
+180 VISPGKRFNPLF

-200 KTHLLKTIETSSGS
+200 KTHLLKTIEASSNS

-226 YISGIKNKDIDN
+226 YISGIKNNDIDN
-238 FKKKVRS
+238 FKKRIRS
-245 VDVLLIDD
+245 VDILLVDD
-253 IQFFLGK
+253 IQFFVGK

-308 TDIDKPDKEIFSEVL
+308 TDIEKPDREIFSEVL

-328 EFDGLLFSKNDFE
+328 EFEGLLFSKNDLE
-341 LLLSLDFQSFREI
+341 TLLSLDFQSFREI

-367 GISNNKYI
+367 GVSNNKYI
-375 SELVSMYSD
+375 SELVSMYSNN
-384 SKIMEL
+384 KIMEL

-395 LKYCSDVYQVDEK
+395 LKYCSEVYQVDER

-454 SSIKKVEESGLFRKE
+454 SSIKKVEGSSLFKKE

-474 NKLEDTSIK
+474 NKIDNNSTK